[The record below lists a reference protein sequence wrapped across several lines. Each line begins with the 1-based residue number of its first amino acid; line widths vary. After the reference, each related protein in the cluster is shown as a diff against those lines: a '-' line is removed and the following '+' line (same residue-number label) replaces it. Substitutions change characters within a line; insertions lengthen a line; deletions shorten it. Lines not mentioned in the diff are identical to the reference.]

1 MSRTKGAHGKHN
13 KVKPVKE
20 KKKRGRPSKQHQHQQ
35 QKQIVNVNVNGGGG
49 GGGGGNKTIP
59 VPFQLPSTI
68 YDPSLIAP
76 HYGINDRQPVNPLT
90 DAATDLMTP
99 FIQSLI
105 SNQAQKVD
113 KIPIKDAVKPI
124 NPVVPQ
130 PIPQSIQ
137 VPQVQSHPI
146 PPEIIMDKLPI
157 QSKKTQKK
165 IIQKE
170 IKPEMPPEPT
180 PLHNK
185 YKFLNDAS
193 SLKITQKKTK
203 KNDTEGLGARIP
215 IENIGALAGNIGAA
229 ALSGGATVAGE
240 ALITGGVAGLMGA
253 GEAILGA
260 TIGSGVATGIST
272 ALGNSTAGH
281 LISGVAGGVIGRTA
295 GRRVANRL
303 RNRDNQNQELQPLL
317 SSNTGTRLGGRQGRN
332 RIIEPQSQVLHDPQ
346 TGEISTWQI
355 PPEQSQPSILN
366 RTVQSLRNR
375 AQNISDGIQNIR
387 QQITGRI
394 TNTGRGRYSRVSTNE
409 PIEQHE
415 PMSASAPMS
424 ASEPPII
431 NVTDEIMPLLNRS
444 ATRIQRLIE
453 Q

>member
-1 MSRTKGAHGKHN
+1 
-13 KVKPVKE
+13 
-20 KKKRGRPSKQHQHQQ
+20 
-35 QKQIVNVNVNGGGG
+35 
-49 GGGGGNKTIP
+49 
-59 VPFQLPSTI
+59 
-68 YDPSLIAP
+68 
-76 HYGINDRQPVNPLT
+76 
-90 DAATDLMTP
+90 
-99 FIQSLI
+99 
-105 SNQAQKVD
+105 
-113 KIPIKDAVKPI
+113 
-124 NPVVPQ
+124 
-130 PIPQSIQ
+130 
-137 VPQVQSHPI
+137 
-146 PPEIIMDKLPI
+146 
-157 QSKKTQKK
+157 
-165 IIQKE
+165 
-170 IKPEMPPEPT
+170 MPPEPI
-180 PLHNK
+180 PLHDK
-185 YKFLNDAS
+185 YKLPPGTFP
-193 SLKITQKKTK
+193 LKIQKKV
-203 KNDTEGLGARIP
+203 NDKEGLGARIP

-317 SSNTGTRLGGRQGRN
+317 SSNTGTRLVGRQGRN
-332 RIIEPQSQVLHDPQ
+332 RITEPQSQVLHDPQ

-444 ATRIQRLIE
+444 ATRIQRLNRAIRQRRTTAERRYQE
-453 Q
+453 QISREFDENMTRTRNEERQRNQDAINELDQILRQDALQQSSATRIQSAVRNRNATNETIKRAKEKQQTTLQQQFKAQ

>member
-1 MSRTKGAHGKHN
+1 MVLMIDNQLTHL
-13 KVKPVKE
+13 
-20 KKKRGRPSKQHQHQQ
+20 QTQQ
-35 QKQIVNVNVNGGGG
+35 
-49 GGGGGNKTIP
+49 
-59 VPFQLPSTI
+59 L
-68 YDPSLIAP
+68 
-76 HYGINDRQPVNPLT
+76 
-90 DAATDLMTP
+90 
-99 FIQSLI
+99 QSLI

-165 IIQKE
+165 TIQKE
-170 IKPEMPPEPT
+170 IKPQAPPPEPT

-203 KNDTEGLGARIP
+203 INDTEGLGARIP

-281 LISGVAGGVIGRTA
+281 LISGVAG
-295 GRRVANRL
+295 
-303 RNRDNQNQELQPLL
+303 
-317 SSNTGTRLGGRQGRN
+317 
-332 RIIEPQSQVLHDPQ
+332 
-346 TGEISTWQI
+346 
-355 PPEQSQPSILN
+355 
-366 RTVQSLRNR
+366 
-375 AQNISDGIQNIR
+375 
-387 QQITGRI
+387 
-394 TNTGRGRYSRVSTNE
+394 
-409 PIEQHE
+409 
-415 PMSASAPMS
+415 
-424 ASEPPII
+424 
-431 NVTDEIMPLLNRS
+431 
-444 ATRIQRLIE
+444 
-453 Q
+453 